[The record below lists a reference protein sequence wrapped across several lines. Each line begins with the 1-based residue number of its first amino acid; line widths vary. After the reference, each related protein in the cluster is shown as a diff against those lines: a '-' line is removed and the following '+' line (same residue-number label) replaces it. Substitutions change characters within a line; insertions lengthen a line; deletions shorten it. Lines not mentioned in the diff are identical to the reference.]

1 MCMQS
6 LQLGSCDISPE
17 RNAYFLFSVVA
28 FCMNA
33 TSIKC
38 LVLYAL
44 YKCDVCLYIA
54 NCRLFS
60 LLDF

>member
-1 MCMQS
+1 MFMQS
-6 LQLGSCDISPE
+6 LQLGSYDISPE

-38 LVLYAL
+38 LVLCAL
-44 YKCDVCLYIA
+44 YKRDVCLYIA
-54 NCRLFS
+54 NC
-60 LLDF
+60 